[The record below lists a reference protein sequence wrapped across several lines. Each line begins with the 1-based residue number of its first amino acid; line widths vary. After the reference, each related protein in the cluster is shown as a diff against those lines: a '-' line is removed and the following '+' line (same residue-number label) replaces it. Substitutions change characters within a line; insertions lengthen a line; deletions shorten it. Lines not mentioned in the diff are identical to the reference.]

1 MNIFNDL
8 LNRIRVKKGLRKVFK
23 ATDEFPDYDEW
34 KKLSREEKEKVLKER
49 GWKPIDELLKKT

>member
-8 LNRIRVKKGLRKVFK
+8 LNRIRVKKRLRKVFK

-34 KKLSREEKEKVLKER
+34 KELSREEKEKVLKER